1 MSTVPQ
7 PSPEALPGSISPGK
21 RSARIL
27 VIDDNASIRE
37 VFRKILS
44 VSEPAM
50 DAYDRLKAS
59 LFDAPLIVASE
70 RPEFL
75 VDTIDSGEA
84 GCEMVAQARASGSP
98 YAAAFVDMRMPKWDG
113 VTTIEALWRADPN
126 VQIVICTAY
135 SDYTWDEVVERLG
148 HSDRWLVLKKPFDLI
163 EVQQMSMALTVKW
176 HLHQKQRVHIAELEQ
191 QVEARVA
198 ELHRSNRT
206 LHIISRCQD
215 ALLRSGNE
223 HELLNSGLR

>member
-1 MSTVPQ
+1 
-7 PSPEALPGSISPGK
+7 
-21 RSARIL
+21 
-27 VIDDNASIRE
+27 
-37 VFRKILS
+37 
-44 VSEPAM
+44 
-50 DAYDRLKAS
+50 
-59 LFDAPLIVASE
+59 
-70 RPEFL
+70 
-75 VDTIDSGEA
+75 
-84 GCEMVAQARASGSP
+84 
-98 YAAAFVDMRMPKWDG
+98 MRMPKWDG